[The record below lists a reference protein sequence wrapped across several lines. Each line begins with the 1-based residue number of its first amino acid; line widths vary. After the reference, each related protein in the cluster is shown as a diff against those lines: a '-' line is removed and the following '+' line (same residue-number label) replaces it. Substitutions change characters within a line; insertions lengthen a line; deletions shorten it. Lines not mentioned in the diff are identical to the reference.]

1 MKAVIDLSIPK
12 GWHELPDKELHFVFR
27 LLTNTYTLAQIK
39 TMCLLRWGHLKVV
52 RREGAVF
59 IVRLQKQTFP
69 LSALQISEAVQ
80 SLDWLGDFPLNPVRL
95 SRIGRHRPVRAD
107 FQNVSFGNFLALD
120 NLYQGFLQTQKPE
133 LLRDMAALMYQAP
146 KIHLSKVEE
155 ISIFYWYTSLKRYFA
170 NMFTHFFRMEQ
181 VSANNPTALSF
192 QQLKQNMN
200 TQIRALT
207 GGDITKEKEVLEMD
221 CWRALTELEAKA
233 IDYEELQKTT
243 KP

>member
-12 GWHELPDKELHFVFR
+12 GWHELPDRELRFVYQ
-27 LLTNTYTLAQIK
+27 LLQGEYSLPKIK
-39 TMCLLRWGHLKVV
+39 TLCLLRWGHLKVV

-80 SLDWLGDFPLNPVRL
+80 HLDWLGDFPLNPVRL

-155 ISIFYWYTSLKRYFA
+155 ISIFYWYTSLKRYIA
-170 NMFTHFFRMEQ
+170 SMFTHFFRMEQ

-192 QQLKQNMN
+192 QQLQQNMN

-243 KP
+243 NS

>member
-1 MKAVIDLSIPK
+1 MKTVISLSIPK
-12 GWHELPDKELHFVFR
+12 SWQDLSDRELRFVYQ
-27 LLTNTYTLAQIK
+27 LLQGEYPLPKIK
-39 TMCLLRWGHLKVV
+39 TLCLLRWGQLKVV

-59 IVRLQKQTFP
+59 IVRHQKQTFP
-69 LSALQISEAVQ
+69 LSALQISEAVHH
-80 SLDWLGDFPLNPVRL
+80 LDWLGDFPLNPVRL

-107 FQNVSFGNFLALD
+107 FQNVSFGDFLALD

-192 QQLKQNMN
+192 QQLQQNMN

-243 KP
+243 KS

>member
-1 MKAVIDLSIPK
+1 M
-12 GWHELPDKELHFVFR
+12 
-27 LLTNTYTLAQIK
+27 
-39 TMCLLRWGHLKVV
+39 
-52 RREGAVF
+52 
-59 IVRLQKQTFP
+59 
-69 LSALQISEAVQ
+69 IS
-80 SLDWLGDFPLNPVRL
+80 PLNPVRL
-95 SRIGRHRPVRAD
+95 SRIGIYRPVRAD

-120 NLYQGFLQTQKPE
+120 NLYQGFLQTQNPE

-170 NMFTHFFRMEQ
+170 NMFTHFFHMEQ

-192 QQLKQNMN
+192 QQLQQNMN

-243 KP
+243 KS

>member
-1 MKAVIDLSIPK
+1 MKTVISLTIPK
-12 GWHELPDKELHFVFR
+12 TWQDLPDKELRFVFR
-27 LLTNTYTLAQIK
+27 LLQGEYPLPKIK
-39 TMCLLRWGHLKVV
+39 TLCLLRWGHLKVV

-80 SLDWLGDFPLNPVRL
+80 NLDWLGDFPLNPVRL

-107 FQNVSFGNFLALD
+107 FQNVSFGDFLALD
-120 NLYQGFLQTQKPE
+120 NLYQGFLQTQKAE

-192 QQLKQNMN
+192 QQLQQNMN

-207 GGDITKEKEVLEMD
+207 GGDITKEKKVLEMD

-233 IDYEELQKTT
+233 IDYEELQKNTNS
-243 KP
+243 